1 MHPAAVRHGGG
12 LLHVAQHGR
21 QLCSSRG
28 EQRRR
33 SAAGTGRWRPGPATA
48 ASPTQGCPAFRECRA
63 VIDCLWEV
71 APGRKTLAE
80 LTVLESGVGARCCRS
95 AEPLTAC
102 TQHRQHAGGQAD
114 TGQSSCRRRR
124 LRASVDSEG
133 AGAIGWARKFR
144 VQQQPARN
152 GLVHSVGARSG
163 PTCSVHSQLM
173 EAGTTAVPR
182 AVCCPNSDS
191 RTGRREARGTQLP
204 AP

>member
-1 MHPAAVRHGGG
+1 MLRYEPADRLSACSRGLTTTPRSAPTHPAAVRHGGG

-33 SAAGTGRWRPGPATA
+33 SAAGTGRRRPGPATA
-48 ASPTQGCPAFRECRA
+48 ASPTQGCPAFRECTAHDRLP
-63 VIDCLWEV
+63 VGSR
-71 APGRKTLAE
+71 PGSQNPAE
-80 LTVLESGVGARCCRS
+80 LTVLEGGVGARCCRS

-133 AGAIGWARKFR
+133 AGAIGWARPVMDWDTAWGR
-144 VQQQPARN
+144 ETGPA
-152 GLVHSVGARSG
+152 
-163 PTCSVHSQLM
+163 
-173 EAGTTAVPR
+173 AVYI
-182 AVCCPNSDS
+182 AS
-191 RTGRREARGTQLP
+191 
-204 AP
+204 